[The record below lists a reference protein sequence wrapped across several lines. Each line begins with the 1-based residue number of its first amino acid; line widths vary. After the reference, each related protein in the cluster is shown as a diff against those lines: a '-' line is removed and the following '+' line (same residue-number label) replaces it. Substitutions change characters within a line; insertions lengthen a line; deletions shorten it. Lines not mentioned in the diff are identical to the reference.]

1 MKNLLHFTMLWATCL
16 PNLIWGKAPP
26 PELTQGFWNDPAFVR
41 GFMGDYGFR
50 SEVEPRID
58 KAEQFILRE
67 VVAKAENQLEE
78 AVEYLESKI
87 NNKTSAALDFALG
100 TMFYQLGRLTRSEQT
115 YEQALKKFP
124 SFLRAYKNLGFVQ
137 LSLGKLDQA
146 SKNLAK
152 SISLGEA
159 DGISYVAL
167 GYCHLSLDRV
177 VSAENAYRMAI
188 LLHPE
193 SIDARNGLVNCLL
206 TTNRFAEALALLDEL
221 LQSKPNDLFCH
232 KARASALQGLRRE
245 VDAAIALETLR
256 RMNKLDAAGMLS
268 LGDLYHN
275 LGLHN
280 LSLGAYQQS
289 LAKKE
294 KLSLTRYARAAKVL
308 INRGSYGAGF
318 KYLEDIEKTFGKG
331 YSDADEREI
340 RMLQAEVRLATGKQK
355 EAADILEGLISK
367 QPLDGEALILS
378 AKLAMEEL
386 DYAKAALRFERA
398 AKLPDFEVHALVEHS
413 RMLVATKDYQKASDL
428 LERAQTLAP
437 QPRVARY
444 LQAINNLKLS
454 ARKSL

>member
-1 MKNLLHFTMLWATCL
+1 MKKVLYSYLFLAAFPL
-16 PNLIWGKAPP
+16 AVIGKAPP
-26 PELTQGFWNDPAFVR
+26 PELTQDFWNDPAFVR

-58 KAEQFILRE
+58 KSEQFILRE

-78 AVEYLESKI
+78 ATLYLESKI
-87 NNKTSAALDFALG
+87 NDKTSAALDFALG

-124 SFLRAYKNLGFVQ
+124 SFLRARKNLGFVQ
-137 LSLGKLDQA
+137 LSLGKLDAA
-146 SKNLAK
+146 SQNLAK
-152 SISLGEA
+152 AISLGEA

-167 GYCHLSLDRV
+167 GYCHLSLGRV

-188 LLHPE
+188 LLHPD

-206 TTNRFAEALALLDEL
+206 STNRFAEALALLDEL
-221 LQSKPNDLFCH
+221 LESKPNDLFCH
-232 KARASALQGLRRE
+232 KARASALQGMGRE
-245 VDAAIALETLR
+245 EDAVIALETLR
-256 RMNKLDAAGMLS
+256 RMNQLDAAGTLS

-275 LGLHN
+275 LGLHH
-280 LSLGAYQQS
+280 LSLSAYQQS

-294 KLSLTRYARAAKVL
+294 KLSLARYARAAKVL

-318 KYLEDIEKTFGKG
+318 RYLEEIEKTFGKG

-340 RMLQAEVRLATGKQK
+340 RMLQAEVRLVTGKRK
-355 EAADILEGLISK
+355 EAADLLEELITK

-398 AKLPDFEVHALVEHS
+398 AKLPDFEVDALIEHG
-413 RMLVATKDYQKASDL
+413 RMLVGTKEYQKASDL
-428 LERAQTLAP
+428 LERAQSLAP

-444 LQAINNLKLS
+444 LQAINNLNLS
-454 ARKSL
+454 ARKNP

>member
-1 MKNLLHFTMLWATCL
+1 MKTPFRLSLWIASFPL
-16 PNLIWGKAPP
+16 LIWAKAPL

-78 AVEYLESKI
+78 AVSYLETKIESKS
-87 NNKTSAALDFALG
+87 SAALDFALG
-100 TMFYQLGRLTRSEQT
+100 TMYYQLGRLTKSEET
-115 YEQALKKFP
+115 YQKALKKFP
-124 SFLRAYKNLGFVQ
+124 SFLRARKNLGFVQ
-137 LSLGKLDQA
+137 LSLGKLKDAAQ
-146 SKNLAK
+146 NLARA
-152 SISLGEA
+152 ISLGEA

-167 GYCHLSLDRV
+167 GYCHLSLGRV

-221 LQSKPNDLFCH
+221 LESKPNDLFCH
-232 KARASALQGLRRE
+232 KARVSALQGLGRD
-245 VDAAIALETLR
+245 VDAVVALETLK
-256 RMNKLDAAGMLS
+256 RMNQLDTAGTLS

-275 LGLHN
+275 LGL
-280 LSLGAYQQS
+280 LERSLLCYQEA

-294 KLSLTRYARAAKVL
+294 KLSLSRYARTAKIL

-318 KYLEDIEKTFGKG
+318 RYLEQIEKTFGKG

-340 RMLQAEVRLATGKQK
+340 RMLQAEVRIATGKRK
-355 EAADILEGLISK
+355 EAAEILEQLIQK
-367 QPLDGEALILS
+367 QPLDGEALLLS
-378 AKLAMEEL
+378 AKLATDEM
-386 DYAKAALRFERA
+386 DYAKAAIRFERA
-398 AKLPDFEVHALVEHS
+398 AKLADFQVEALVEHA
-413 RMLVATKDYQKASDL
+413 RMLVGAKDYQQASDL
-428 LERAQTLAP
+428 LERAQNLAP

-444 LQAINNLKLS
+444 LKAINNLNLS
-454 ARKSL
+454 ARNRN